1 MKLREVLIKKLDDA
15 LIKFRK
21 EYKGGLRQTF
31 ATVETIVK
39 GRKHQVTLLIQIEE
53 DCATN
58 QARHENAK
66 LN

>member
-1 MKLREVLIKKLDDA
+1 MKLRDVLIKKLDAA
-15 LIKFRK
+15 LLEFRK

-31 ATVETIVK
+31 ATVETMVN
-39 GRKHQVTLLIQIEE
+39 GHRHQVTLLVQIEE

>member
-1 MKLREVLIKKLDDA
+1 MKLRDVLIKKLDAA
-15 LIKFRK
+15 LLEFRK

-31 ATVETIVK
+31 ATVEAMVN
-39 GRKHQVTLLIQIEE
+39 GRRHQVTLLVQIEE

>member
-1 MKLREVLIKKLDDA
+1 MKLRDTLIKKLDAA
-15 LIKFRK
+15 LVEFRR

-31 ATVETIVK
+31 ATVETVVD

-53 DCATN
+53 DCTTN
-58 QARHENAK
+58 QARHENAT

>member
-1 MKLREVLIKKLDDA
+1 MKLRDA
-15 LIKFRK
+15 LIDKLDNALVQFRK
-21 EYKGGLRQTF
+21 EYQGGLQQVF
-31 ATVETIVK
+31 ATVQTTVK
-39 GRKHQVTLLIQIEE
+39 GRRHQVTLLIQIEE